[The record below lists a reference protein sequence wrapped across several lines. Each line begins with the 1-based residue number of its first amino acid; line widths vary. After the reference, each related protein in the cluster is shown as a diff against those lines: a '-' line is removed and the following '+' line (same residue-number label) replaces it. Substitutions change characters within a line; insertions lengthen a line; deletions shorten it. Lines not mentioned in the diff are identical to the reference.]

1 MADSALLNEGDKI
14 VIGQQF
20 GVEGATG
27 NVTGLHTHIEMQ
39 NYVVNGNKWI
49 YASNDSSLWNKVYF
63 SPTDYMGFPNELG
76 ISVYYDGVPI
86 EPEPP
91 IVISTIKKKFP
102 WVIYSRK
109 LRERRSK

>member
-39 NYVVNGNKWI
+39 NYVANGNRWI
-49 YASNDSSLWNKVYF
+49 FASGDESLWNVVYF

-91 IVISTIKKKFP
+91 VINIIKKKFP
-102 WVIYSRK
+102 WQILTK
-109 LRERRSK
+109 KIRERRSK